1 MCMQL
6 LKKWELKM
14 NRYTHKCLLQAH
26 LRARGSGKGLQVYQD
41 TTGIGYYPVI
51 FAYNMLLDALAK
63 DQKVAE
69 RILRCCSVITEL
81 ERAGGYIPTSGWLNR
96 LRANQM
102 GDLEHL
108 RMVNGFVAN
117 VLASGL
123 LLNNAFCVY
132 GRGNLLGSSWFLA
145 VVDKAGLGGSAVC
158 IYSGFHVLGAGS
170 VNFYRGGAG
179 KGSVGFLNT
188 IPKMK
193 YVLFEV
199 LLVSK

>member
-1 MCMQL
+1 MVVCCCTQ
-6 LKKWELKM
+6 
-14 NRYTHKCLLQAH
+14 
-26 LRARGSGKGLQVYQD
+26 
-41 TTGIGYYPVI
+41 
-51 FAYNMLLDALAK
+51 
-63 DQKVAE
+63 VAE
-69 RILRCCSVITEL
+69 RILRRCSVITEL
-81 ERAGGYIPTSGWLNR
+81 ERAGGYISTSGLLNR

-108 RMVNGFVAN
+108 RMVNGFVASLYAC
-117 VLASGL
+117 VRRKEHDLLSVGVDYASGGSIMS
-123 LLNNAFCVY
+123 VST
-132 GRGNLLGSSWFLA
+132 GSSWFLA